1 MASDKILD
9 RIRKLLALAR
19 SSNPHEAAAA
29 AARAAELMAQHQLAE
44 ASLEREVEAVG
55 EHELDRCGRK
65 VTWKSM
71 LARGVCLA
79 CGCDCYWARPWID
92 GAGGR
97 SLRIIGRAADVD
109 AARYLYAY
117 LVREIERLTRA
128 AWNGRHS
135 HAKAMESARAW
146 KNAFR
151 SGAASEIAR
160 RLRTA
165 RQDALDAAR
174 KRAVDDAAT
183 SEALV
188 RVDRDAA
195 AVTDYMSRLHLVSA
209 RRALVSSATGLYQG
223 TLAGQQ
229 VNLGGNPGL
238 HSPARQLTG
247 GHGSKR

>member
-44 ASLEREVEAVG
+44 ASLEHEDEAIG
-55 EHELDRCGRK
+55 EHELERCGRK
-65 VTWKSM
+65 VTWKSI
-71 LARGVCLA
+71 LARGVCIA
-79 CGCDCYWARPWID
+79 CACDCYWTRPWRL
-92 GAGGR
+92 GADER
-97 SLRIIGRAADVD
+97 SLRIVGRASDVD

-117 LVREIERLTRA
+117 LVREIERLARA
-128 AWNGRHS
+128 AWDARQRES
-135 HAKAMESARAW
+135 PLDSARAW

-151 SGAASEIAR
+151 SGAASEIAM

-165 RQDALDAAR
+165 RDEALAAAR
-174 KRAVDDAAT
+174 RRADADTAA
-183 SEALV
+183 SKAVV

-195 AVTDYMSRLHLVSA
+195 AVADYMSRLNLVSP
-209 RRALVSSATGLYQG
+209 RPALVSSATGLYQG
-223 TLAGQQ
+223 RIAGAQ
-229 VNLGGNPGL
+229 VNLGGNPSL
-238 HSPARQLTG
+238 HRPARQLTG